1 MRQTLLA
8 LTPWMVLAAVAAQ
21 EPVPASLR
29 YTYFQEFSSDV
40 FRIDDECYVALTGI
54 QSMGWRL
61 RSGNDEAD
69 IEAEGRSLRVPVV
82 AIGERRCIP
91 MSAALRQ
98 LGAIGR
104 WEDGVYS
111 VLGSIRHVELTERE
125 LVVSST
131 LVAQARCFA
140 LEQPSRF
147 VLDIQGAVLDDGVAS
162 SLPPGLRARQYA
174 PGTVRVVLETP
185 NAKAMVRPTFLPS
198 RYVTVPL
205 PTWESPSSGSQEVIL
220 SPPPSGVNEF
230 GGAFSDPYDPPV
242 PPVEP
247 PREAPRTVSLL
258 APTLRVTAPTSV
270 NLIVPVSGDLATRPT
285 ASYLDPHTIEVRIP
299 GASPGDAA
307 FSSLSTEI
315 VPRVEFQAD
324 SQGSARIR
332 VSLARPLVFQ
342 LTFQNNTVVLAMSV
356 PNAAAGRLAGK
367 VVVVDPGHGGHD
379 TGARHSGVQE
389 KDLSLRI
396 SLKTAEAFRR
406 AGVSV
411 VMTRSD
417 DTFVTLQE
425 RPAVATR
432 SNAAFFISIHIN
444 SNQVANSRSGGMTF
458 FHKQDPVCT
467 LLAQCIQSE
476 IARVSGIPSLGIW
489 SDSRIYESGF
499 AVLRRATVPAVLIEL
514 GFINHAVDRKRLM
527 SSDFQNKVAEA
538 IVQGV
543 KVFLGESNG
552 QSREE

>member
-1 MRQTLLA
+1 MRRTLLA
-8 LTPWMVLAAVAAQ
+8 LTPWMVLAAAPAQ

-29 YTYFQEFSSDV
+29 YTYFREFSSDV
-40 FRIDDECYVALTGI
+40 FRINDECYVALAGLP
-54 QSMGWRL
+54 SMGWRL
-61 RSGNDEAD
+61 KSANEEAD
-69 IEAEGRSLRVPVV
+69 IEAEGRSLRVPIVTV
-82 AIGERRCIP
+82 GDRRCIP
-91 MSAALRQ
+91 MSPALRQ
-98 LGAIGR
+98 LGAVAR
-104 WEDGVYS
+104 WDGGAYS

-147 VLDIQGAVLDDGVAS
+147 VLDIEGAVLDDGVAH
-162 SLPPGLRARQYA
+162 SLPQGLRARQYA
-174 PGTVRVVLETP
+174 PGIVRIVLETP
-185 NAKAMVRPTFLPS
+185 NAKAMVKPSFLPS

-205 PTWESPSSGSQEVIL
+205 QTVESLGNGSQEVIL
-220 SPPPSGVNEF
+220 RPPSEGPNEF
-230 GGAFSDPYDPPV
+230 GGTFSDPYDPPV
-242 PPVEP
+242 PPIEP
-247 PREAPRTVSLL
+247 PRDVARTVSLL
-258 APTLRVTAPTSV
+258 APSLRATGNSSV
-270 NLIVPVSGDLATRPT
+270 NLVVPVSGGLTARPT
-285 ASYLDPHTIEVRIP
+285 ASYLDPHTIEVRVP
-299 GASPGDAA
+299 GAAVGDAA
-307 FSSLSTEI
+307 FASLSSEI

-324 SQGSARIR
+324 TQGSARIK

-342 LTFQNNTVVLAMSV
+342 LTFQDNTVVLAMSV

-389 KDLSLRI
+389 KDLSLKI

-417 DTFVTLQE
+417 DTFITLQE

-432 SNAAFFISIHIN
+432 SNASFFISIHIN

-476 IARVSGIPSLGIW
+476 IAKVSGIPSLGIW
-489 SDSRIYESGF
+489 SDTRIYESGF

-527 SSDFQNKVAEA
+527 SSDFQNKVAAA

-543 KVFLGESNG
+543 KVFLGESDG